1 MCDNVC
7 LCNFLSRLAC
17 RKGRLFES
25 RGLSLQ
31 VVLPGN
37 QVSACAVG
45 QDGGLLFTTTP
56 RKVKESSNLDQMHM
70 QNSGFDICM
79 EVKVLKGDKISC
91 LCIFA

>member
-1 MCDNVC
+1 MEIGECVIM
-7 LCNFLSRLAC
+7 FVYAISYPGVSGWLAC
-17 RKGRLFES
+17 RKGRLFAS

-56 RKVKESSNLDQMHM
+56 RKVK
-70 QNSGFDICM
+70 
-79 EVKVLKGDKISC
+79 
-91 LCIFA
+91 